1 MIRSSE
7 SKISRMEL
15 GQVGY
20 KERDVSDLLTLY
32 GVENADTRHEIMG
45 LVRQANAPAWW
56 QSYGDIVP
64 AWFTDFVGLESSAS
78 LIRTYEVQVVPGLLQ
93 TEEYARAVTLLGHR
107 GADMEEVDQRVRF
120 RMRRKA
126 LLDRSD
132 DAPKLW
138 TVIDEAALRRP
149 IGGTKVLHD
158 QLVELREATQRPNVT
173 IQVMPFG
180 VGGHSAAGG
189 AFSIL
194 RFPDSDLDDMVYIE
208 QMIGATYLHKAE
220 ELEFYTIAMDHLCAE
235 SPPPSH
241 TERIL
246 TKLIEE
252 LE

>member
-32 GVENADTRHEIMG
+32 GLENGDTRREIMQ
-45 LVRQANAPAWW
+45 LVQRANTPAWW

-64 AWFTDFVGLESSAS
+64 GWFTDFVGLESSAS
-78 LIRTYEVQVVPGLLQ
+78 LIRTYEVQFVPGLLQ
-93 TEEYARAVTLLGHR
+93 TEDYARAVTLLGHR
-107 GADMEEVDQRVRF
+107 GAEMEEVDQRVQF

-126 LLDRSD
+126 LLHRPDP
-132 DAPKLW
+132 PKLW
-138 TVIDEAALRRP
+138 TVVDEAALRRP
-149 IGGTKVLHD
+149 IGGVQVLRD
-158 QLVELREATQRPNVT
+158 QLVELRKVTELPNVT

-189 AFSIL
+189 AFSVL
-194 RFPDSDLDDMVYIE
+194 RFPESDLEDMVYIE
-208 QMIGATYLHKAE
+208 QMIGATYLQKPE

-241 TERIL
+241 TQRIL
-246 TKLIEE
+246 TKLIDE

>member
-32 GVENADTRHEIMG
+32 GVDNPDTRGELMG
-45 LVRQANAPAWW
+45 LVRKANAPAWW
-56 QSYGDIVP
+56 QTYGDIVP
-64 AWFTDFVGLESSAS
+64 GWFADFVGLETSAT
-78 LIRTYEVQVVPGLLQ
+78 LIRTYEVQFVPGLLQ
-93 TEEYARAVTLLGHR
+93 TENYARAVTLLGHR
-107 GADMEEVDQRVRF
+107 GAEMDEIDQRVHF
-120 RMRRKA
+120 RMRRRA
-126 LLDRSD
+126 LLDLPG
-132 DAPKLW
+132 APRLW

-149 IGGTKVLHD
+149 IGGVKVLHE
-158 QLVELREATQRPNVT
+158 QLVSLRDALDKPNIT

-180 VGGHSAAGG
+180 AGGHAAAGG

-194 RFPDSDLDDMVYIE
+194 RFPEQDLEDLVYIE
-208 QMIGATYLHKAE
+208 QMIGASYLHKPD

-235 SPPPSH
+235 SPPPAH
-241 TERIL
+241 TASIL
-246 TKLIEE
+246 TKLIDE